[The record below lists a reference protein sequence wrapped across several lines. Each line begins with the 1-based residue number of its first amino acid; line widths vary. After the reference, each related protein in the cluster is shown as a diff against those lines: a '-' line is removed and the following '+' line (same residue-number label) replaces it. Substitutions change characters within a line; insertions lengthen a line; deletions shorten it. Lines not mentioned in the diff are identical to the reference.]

1 MFCLSKILACVQTMT
16 AGQTRL
22 MITHKLI
29 EAQSADKI
37 IVLQNG
43 RVADEGTHEELLKR
57 DGLYKQLWETQAS
70 SDQVDAVKNEDASR
84 LKMST

>member
-1 MFCLSKILACVQTMT
+1 MT